1 MSPSP
6 QDGAAA
12 PADVLAA
19 LLGLLAGVT
28 GREAR
33 TLHPWQPFPEIGLDS
48 LLGTEFVATV
58 NARFGTAI
66 KGAAVLDH
74 PSLEAFALHV
84 ARETRCG
91 AAPEP
96 VAAPA
101 APPCRVLPSAD
112 ELREELAQVLA
123 CDPWD
128 LDPCTPFSD
137 LGVDARAGAEFM
149 TAVNRLYGLRERA
162 VVLHD
167 HPDLTALAAHLA
179 TA

>member
-1 MSPSP
+1 MVS
-6 QDGAAA
+6 A
-12 PADVLAA
+12 PTELLAT
-19 LLGLLAGVT
+19 LLGLLADVI
-28 GREAR
+28 RRDAC

-74 PSLEAFALHV
+74 PCLEAFALHV
-84 ARETRCG
+84 AREARCVAG
-91 AAPEP
+91 PAPL
-96 VAAPA
+96 VAPA
-101 APPCRVLPSAD
+101 LPPCRPLPSAD

-149 TAVNRLYGLRERA
+149 TAVNRLYGLRERS

-179 TA
+179 AA

>member
-1 MSPSP
+1 MYS
-6 QDGAAA
+6 A
-12 PADVLAA
+12 PADVLAT
-19 LLGLLAGVT
+19 LTGLLADVT
-28 GREAR
+28 RRDAC
-33 TLHPWQPFPEIGLDS
+33 TLRPWQPFPEIGLDS

-74 PSLEAFALHV
+74 PSLEAFAVHV
-84 ARETRCG
+84 AREAGCG
-91 AAPEP
+91 PVPAP

-101 APPCRVLPSAD
+101 APPCRLLPSAD
-112 ELREELAQVLA
+112 ELRDELAQILA

-179 TA
+179 AA